1 VSNDIR
7 KVALVKDDSIDSSGF
22 EGTWYMD
29 RAQSRVWDKEAN
41 EWRPEPIEAQT
52 LQMRMEGDVM
62 YYKIALKH
70 SEELILQMTY
80 TCRFGDESW
89 VPYRVLALKADENDE
104 HLAPGDILKA
114 GVKPGE
120 PIAYVKQVYVD
131 PRTQYRITRNLDGS
145 AQYIMLRRLSEDGRT
160 NTGTVLD
167 PDGTVIIS
175 KVFVRSKPANSI
187 SVLQD

>member
-1 VSNDIR
+1 MQDDI
-7 KVALVKDDSIDSSGF
+7 VDSSGF

-29 RAQSRVWDKEAN
+29 QARSRIWDKEAN

-52 LQMRMEGDVM
+52 LQMRVEGDVM

-70 SEELILQMTY
+70 SEKLVLQMAY

-89 VPYRVLALKADENDE
+89 APYSVLALEADENDE
-104 HLAPGDILKA
+104 HLKPGDILKS
-114 GVKPGE
+114 GVKLGE
-120 PIAYVKQVYVD
+120 PIAYVKQIYVD
-131 PRTQYRITRNLDGS
+131 PRTQYRVTRNLDGT

-167 PDGTVIIS
+167 PDGKVIIT
-175 KVFVRSKPANSI
+175 KVFVRSKPVNSI
-187 SVLQD
+187 SVLRD